1 MKTIIKTTLSLILA
15 LCMVLPMTAIAAT
28 PDYKD
33 VSKKHWAYEYVMRLA
48 EEGIMHGMVEGV
60 YFNKHGE
67 VRAKELLAVLHRMTE
82 EEAYE
87 QVVPIDDIENYY
99 KGEWYRDAVLW
110 AGNNSI
116 ILFHYTV
123 YPIGVPSHVT
133 KSGFWGEGKGYN
145 SYLTSANGA
154 DSFVDD
160 IGFITGIVGKG
171 TDTVITRSDVLLA
184 FYRYTT
190 KILEKEVSSK
200 GDISVYTDNKK
211 FPTVKIRPDND
222 VNFLSENAKFYN
234 DALEMYDGATIDL
247 YDLYGYDALTQIW
260 LWAIDAGIIE
270 GYPDGTLRPDATI
283 TRAEFAAMLT
293 RFMDY
298 VK

>member
-15 LCMVLPMTAIAAT
+15 LCMVLPMTVLGAA

-33 VSKKHWAYEYVMRLA
+33 VPKSHWVYEYVMRLGR
-48 EEGIMHGMVEGV
+48 EGIMHGMVEGE
-60 YFNKHGE
+60 YFNKKGE
-67 VRAKELLAVLHRMTE
+67 VRSKELLTVLHRMTG

-87 QVVPIDDIENYY
+87 ELVPIRYIEDSWY
-99 KGEWYRDAVLW
+99 KDAILW
-110 AGNNSI
+110 AVNNSVAMLEFMYCSDDAPTSG
-116 ILFHYTV
+116 LF
-123 YPIGVPSHVT
+123 
-133 KSGFWGEGKGYN
+133 SGFWGEGENYEV
-145 SYLTSANGA
+145 YLDLIDNPNAGPGNI
-154 DSFVDD
+154 SFV
-160 IGFITGIVGKG
+160 IGNDGAE
-171 TDTVITRSDVLLA
+171 TVITRSDVLAA

-190 KILEKEVSSK
+190 KILEREVSST
-200 GDISVYTDNKK
+200 GDISDYADSEK
-211 FPTVKIRPDND
+211 FPTTDGDRT
-222 VNFLSENAKFYN
+222 LYN
-234 DALEMYDGATIDL
+234 KAYDMYGSGFELIDI
-247 YDLYGYDALTQIW
+247 YGKDALTQIW

>member
-15 LCMVLPMTAIAAT
+15 LCMVLPMTVLAAT

-33 VSKKHWAYEYVMRLA
+33 VPKKHWAYEYVMRLA

-67 VRAKELLAVLHRMTE
+67 VRSKELLAVLHRMTGE
-82 EEAYE
+82 EEYE
-87 QVVPIDDIENYY
+87 ELIQSDFFKDSRY
-99 KGEWYRDAVLW
+99 KDLWYKDAVLW
-110 AGNNSI
+110 ATNNSVSMFMFTNFI
-116 ILFHYTV
+116 EN
-123 YPIGVPSHVT
+123 VPASAVFM
-133 KSGFWGEGKGYN
+133 GFWGEGHAYN
-145 SYLTSANGA
+145 MFVGSRNSADFYCGINGA
-154 DSFVDD
+154 
-160 IGFITGIVGKG
+160 
-171 TDTVITRSDVLLA
+171 DTVITRSDVLLA

-211 FPTVKIRPDND
+211 FPTVKIRPDNY
-222 VNFLSENAKFYN
+222 VNFLSENAKYYN
-234 DALEMYDGATIDL
+234 NCLKMYYGANSDL
-247 YDLYGYDALTQIW
+247 CDLYGYDALTQIW

>member
-33 VSKKHWAYEYVMRLA
+33 VPKSHWAYEYVMRLGI
-48 EEGIMHGMVEGV
+48 EGIMHGMVEGE
-60 YFNKHGE
+60 YFNKKGE
-67 VRAKELLAVLHRMTE
+67 VRSKELLAVLHRMTG

-87 QVVPIDDIENYY
+87 ELVPIRYIEDSWY
-99 KGEWYRDAVLW
+99 KDAILW
-110 AGNNSI
+110 AVNNSVAMFGFTYCTYEPTSG
-116 ILFHYTV
+116 LF
-123 YPIGVPSHVT
+123 
-133 KSGFWGEGKGYN
+133 SGFWGEGENYEVYLDLLDNPNASAGDIRFDVGEKG
-145 SYLTSANGA
+145 AE
-154 DSFVDD
+154 
-160 IGFITGIVGKG
+160 
-171 TDTVITRSDVLLA
+171 TVVTRSDVLAA

-190 KILEKEVSSK
+190 KILEREVSST
-200 GDISVYTDNKK
+200 GDISDYADSEK
-211 FPTVKIRPDND
+211 FPTTDGDRA
-222 VNFLSENAKFYN
+222 LYN
-234 DALEMYDGATIDL
+234 KAYDMYSGGFELVDA
-247 YDLYGYDALTQIW
+247 YGKDALTQIW